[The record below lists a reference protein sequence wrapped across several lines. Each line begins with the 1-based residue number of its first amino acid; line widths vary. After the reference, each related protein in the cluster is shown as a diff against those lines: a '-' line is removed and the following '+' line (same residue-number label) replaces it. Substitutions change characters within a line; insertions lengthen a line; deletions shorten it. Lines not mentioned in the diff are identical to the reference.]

1 MSRHRRRIIVL
12 LCMIALFST
21 STYAKK
27 KNDNNNKHDK
37 RYARTTNG
45 KREKDE
51 DTSKRDDKRNARNN
65 NNPKNIVEE
74 LIIPRSVTRTFPI
87 CKRYANQNRQRLLI
101 KGTETKSPSLLVGS
115 SLGVGGSEGEEEE
128 ERILRRRQ
136 GNPMKITNPN
146 KANTSRTSRGQQ
158 QQLPQRGNNAKKRQQ
173 KRTNARQRK
182 RNKQRNSNNGG
193 GSRGTGRL
201 QNNNRQYNKMNQ
213 RNSGGVVTKKQST
226 IGIKALNW
234 FGDEDTSTSKPAL
247 KARKKKREANV
258 KRVRKPTNTKPSNK
272 EPTKTPKQMQM
283 GQGYKPNYGYYPDFD
298 NDICISDESYPNYM
312 KTDVEFY
319 FSTTINECCRLHY
332 KGSVKDCLDVS
343 MKVAKKTEWKEPQG
357 WGKAAMPKGWGEFRF
372 DHIMWSFFFLY
383 L

>member
-1 MSRHRRRIIVL
+1 MRRHRSIIAVL
-12 LCMIALFST
+12 LCMIALFSI
-21 STYAKK
+21 STHAK
-27 KNDNNNKHDK
+27 NNGNNNNKRDK
-37 RYARTTNG
+37 RDDTTRTTNG

-101 KGTETKSPSLLVGS
+101 KGTETKSSSLLVGS
-115 SLGVGGSEGEEEE
+115 SLGVRGGSEGEEE

-136 GNPMKITNPN
+136 GNPMKVTNPN
-146 KANTSRTSRGQQ
+146 KANTSRTGRGQQ
-158 QQLPQRGNNAKKRQQ
+158 QSPQRGNNAIKKRQQ

-182 RNKQRNSNNGG
+182 KNKQRNSNG
-193 GSRGTGRL
+193 RGTGRL
-201 QNNNRQYNKMNQ
+201 QNNNRQYKKMNQ
-213 RNSGGVVTKKQST
+213 RNSGGFDTKKQSVM
-226 IGIKALNW
+226 ALNW
-234 FGDEDTSTSKPAL
+234 FGDEDTSSSSKPAL
-247 KARKKKREANV
+247 KARRKKREANV
-258 KRVRKPTNTKPSNK
+258 KRVRKPTNTKPSDK

-343 MKVAKKTEWKEPQG
+343 MKVAKKAEWKEPQG
-357 WGKAAMPKGWGEFRF
+357 WGKAAMPKGWGE
-372 DHIMWSFFFLY
+372 
-383 L
+383 

>member
-21 STYAKK
+21 SAYAKK
-27 KNDNNNKHDK
+27 KNDNNNNNNSNKRDK
-37 RYARTTNG
+37 RGDTTRTTNG

-51 DTSKRDDKRNARNN
+51 DTSKRDDKRNARNDN
-65 NNPKNIVEE
+65 TKNIIEE

-101 KGTETKSPSLLVGS
+101 KGTETKSSSLLVGS
-115 SLGVGGSEGEEEE
+115 SLGVGKIEEE

-136 GNPMKITNPN
+136 GNPMRA
-146 KANTSRTSRGQQ
+146 KANTSRTSRSQ
-158 QQLPQRGNNAKKRQQ
+158 QQLPQRGNANNKRQQ
-173 KRTNARQRK
+173 KRTNSRQRK
-182 RNKQRNSNNGG
+182 RNKQRNSNNR
-193 GSRGTGRL
+193 STGRL
-201 QNNNRQYNKMNQ
+201 QNNKRQYKKMNQ
-213 RNSGGVVTKKQST
+213 RNSGGGVLTKKQSVT
-226 IGIKALNW
+226 GTPIKPLNW
-234 FGDEDTSTSKPAL
+234 FGDEDTSKPAL
-247 KARKKKREANV
+247 KARKKKREANI
-258 KRVRKPTNTKPSNK
+258 KRVRKPTNTKPSDK

-343 MKVAKKTEWKEPQG
+343 MKVAKKAEWKEPQG
-357 WGKAAMPKGWGEFRF
+357 WGKAAMPKGWGE
-372 DHIMWSFFFLY
+372 
-383 L
+383 

>member
-1 MSRHRRRIIVL
+1 MRRHRSIIAVL
-12 LCMIALFST
+12 LCIIALLST
-21 STYAKK
+21 STHAK
-27 KNDNNNKHDK
+27 KNDNKNNNKRDK
-37 RYARTTNG
+37 RGDTTRTTNG
-45 KREKDE
+45 KRNAQKEDE
-51 DTSKRDDKRNARNN
+51 DTSKRDDKRNARMNN
-65 NNPKNIVEE
+65 NNPKNIIEE

-101 KGTETKSPSLLVGS
+101 KGTETKSSSLLGS
-115 SLGVGGSEGEEEE
+115 SLGVGRSEGEDDE

-136 GNPMKITNPN
+136 GNPMKV

-158 QQLPQRGNNAKKRQQ
+158 LPQRGNNAKNRQ

-182 RNKQRNSNNGG
+182 RNKPRNSNNGNN
-193 GSRGTGRL
+193 SRGTGRL
-201 QNNNRQYNKMNQ
+201 QNNNRLYNKMNQ

-226 IGIKALNW
+226 IPKQLNW
-234 FGDEDTSTSKPAL
+234 FGDEDTSKPAL
-247 KARKKKREANV
+247 KARRKKREANV
-258 KRVRKPTNTKPSNK
+258 KRARKPTNTKPSNK

-357 WGKAAMPKGWGEFRF
+357 WGEVSKPKGWGE
-372 DHIMWSFFFLY
+372 
-383 L
+383 

>member
-1 MSRHRRRIIVL
+1 
-12 LCMIALFST
+12 MIALFST
-21 STYAKK
+21 STHAKK
-27 KNDNNNKHDK
+27 NSNKNNNKRDK
-37 RYARTTNG
+37 RDTRTTNG
-45 KREKDE
+45 KRDAKKDE
-51 DTSKRDDKRNARNN
+51 DTSNTKRDDKRNARMNN
-65 NNPKNIVEE
+65 NNPKNIIEE

-87 CKRYANQNRQRLLI
+87 CKKYANENRQRLLI
-101 KGTETKSPSLLVGS
+101 KGTETKSLSLLGS
-115 SLGVGGSEGEEEE
+115 SLGIRGSEEEEE

-136 GNPMKITNPN
+136 GNPMKVSNPT
-146 KANTSRTSRGQQ
+146 KAKTSRTSRGQQ
-158 QQLPQRGNNAKKRQQ
+158 QQLPQRGNNAKNRQ

-182 RNKQRNSNNGG
+182 RNKPRNSNNGNN
-193 GSRGTGRL
+193 SRGTGRL

-213 RNSGGVVTKKQST
+213 RNSGGVVTKKQP
-226 IGIKALNW
+226 LNW
-234 FGDEDTSTSKPAL
+234 FGDEDTSSSSKPAL
-247 KARKKKREANV
+247 KARRKKREANV
-258 KRVRKPTNTKPSNK
+258 KRIRKPTNTKPSNK
-272 EPTKTPKQMQM
+272 EPTKTPKEMQM

-372 DHIMWSFFFLY
+372 DHIMCSFCCRIL
-383 L
+383 

>member
-12 LCMIALFST
+12 ICMIALFST

-27 KNDNNNKHDK
+27 KNDKNNNKRDK
-37 RYARTTNG
+37 RDARTTND
-45 KREKDE
+45 KHKDAQKEDE

-65 NNPKNIVEE
+65 NNPKDIIEE

-87 CKRYANQNRQRLLI
+87 CKKYANENRQRLLI
-101 KGTETKSPSLLVGS
+101 KGTETKSSSLLGS
-115 SLGVGGSEGEEEE
+115 SLGVGRSEGEKEEV
-128 ERILRRRQ
+128 RILRRRQ
-136 GNPMKITNPN
+136 GNPMKVSNPN
-146 KANTSRTSRGQQ
+146 KAKTSRTSRGQQ
-158 QQLPQRGNNAKKRQQ
+158 QLPQRGNIAIKKRQQ
-173 KRTNARQRK
+173 KRTNAATRQRK
-182 RNKQRNSNNGG
+182 RNKPRNSN
-193 GSRGTGRL
+193 SRGTGRL

-213 RNSGGVVTKKQST
+213 RNSGGVVTKKQS
-226 IGIKALNW
+226 IKSLKPLNW
-234 FGDEDTSTSKPAL
+234 FGDEDTSSSSKPAL

-272 EPTKTPKQMQM
+272 EQTETPKQMQM

-357 WGKAAMPKGWGEFRF
+357 WGEVSKPKGWGE
-372 DHIMWSFFFLY
+372 
-383 L
+383 